1 MAVDRNALVAAFPEF
16 GNATAYPD
24 SQIEFWLTQASY
36 ALSAARF
43 GRQIDLATILYVAHN
58 IALSVGPKRA
68 EAISPG
74 GAASVSI
81 APASSKA
88 VDGVSKSYDNSL
100 VAIPNAGPWNA
111 TSYGQRFYQLLK
123 GANTGPLYRVHPGA
137 FPRGRRGI
145 GWR

>member
-24 SQIEFWLTQASY
+24 SQIAFWIEQAGY
-36 ALSAARF
+36 ALNPARF

-58 IALSVGPKRA
+58 ISLSVPAQRA

-74 GAASVSI
+74 GAAAVSV
-81 APASSKA
+81 APVASKA

-100 VAIPNAGPWNA
+100 VSISNAGPWNA
-111 TSYGQRFYQLLK
+111 TSYGQRFYKHLQ
-123 GANTGPLYRVHPGA
+123 GANTGPLYRVS
-137 FPRGRRGI
+137 PRALPCRTR
-145 GWR
+145 WMR